1 MDLHPLHPAAWV
13 IEQTRAA
20 GWEVLDL
27 LTFTRASTLLLVSR
41 NGKPPVVLK
50 AGFGSNHV
58 LAEMDDTT
66 RRAAYGFYWYAEMT
80 SRERSLTREDFH
92 HETALTRAATGIER
106 VVPLLEEGGFGRF
119 DWYTMPYCEGGNF
132 RPFLSHGS
140 SDGEQGRVR
149 GLSVLADVADGLHC
163 LHQRGIV
170 HRDVYQENILIHEG
184 RGLVTDLGAARRT
197 DTPRGPASRGPRSTG
212 HPSTAAPT
220 PRRPRRRTCS
230 AWPYSPTAS
239 PATTSPDTG
248 TPGSAPP
255 LPPCARSSPKHST
268 PRHPPGRRWPN
279 SATRYARPL
288 PAQRHRRP
296 SPPEGQPR
304 PGRKDQPCL
313 PPAPRHPTT
322 PPYPANRQQH
332 QIRKQRWET
341 ATTSVSSSPP

>member
-197 DTPRGPASRGPRSTG
+197 DTPRGPASRGPEVHWPPEYSRAYPTATPAADVFSLAVLTYRFACHDIPRYG
-212 HPSTAAPT
+212 HSRLGTAPTALRAVISQALDAAPSA
-220 PRRPRRRTCS
+220 RPPMAELRDALREAAAC
-230 AWPYSPTAS
+230 
-239 PATTSPDTG
+239 PA
-248 TPGSAPP
+248 APP
-255 LPPCARSSPKHST
+255 
-268 PRHPPGRRWPN
+268 
-279 SATRYARPL
+279 
-288 PAQRHRRP
+288 AQ
-296 SPPEGQPR
+296 
-304 PGRKDQPCL
+304 
-313 PPAPRHPTT
+313 PT
-322 PPYPANRQQH
+322 
-332 QIRKQRWET
+332 
-341 ATTSVSSSPP
+341 